1 MCCLILVKQIFEETL
16 GLNKMPENNKPK
28 LSRLLVYTLLILI
41 LLVGG
46 YLRVLGIDWDE
57 EQHLHPDERFLTM
70 VESSIEP
77 VQSISEYFDT
87 EFSTLNPNNKGF
99 GFYVYGTLPLFL
111 VRYVAE
117 WSNQTGYGSI
127 YLVGRLL
134 SALADV
140 LTVFVVFLLGS
151 RLYNNRVGLV
161 AAAFSTFA
169 VLQIQLS
176 HFFTVDTYT
185 TFFMALTFYFA
196 VGVAT
201 STKEQ
206 LKISSYILFGV
217 ALGMAVASKINA
229 APIALTLPLAA
240 TIYWLNLPDDLRQER
255 FPRILTYILVGAFF
269 SLLAFR
275 ILQPFAFSGPGFFGL
290 LPNEKW
296 ISGLKALQG
305 QTSGDVDFPPALQW
319 ARRPLWFS
327 LKNMVIW
334 GLGLPYGLL
343 ACSGF
348 IWMGYQIFNR
358 KIWKPHILIWSWT
371 ALYFLWQS
379 LQWNSMMR
387 YQLPIY
393 PLLAVFAAWTLDKLG
408 NTARDGW
415 SFRTLKFNIKPQ
427 LASFISHFLTVV
439 IILTTMAWA
448 FAFTQIYASPHP
460 RVEATE
466 WILQNIPGPANLIL
480 DKENKS
486 YQQLLPY
493 PEERTIR
500 QGVPW
505 QFTFT
510 PKWEATLER
519 VFLPNIRRE
528 GVVDDQITL
537 LLTITDQ
544 DGKVLQSVEKL
555 IPFIN
560 GEAAAEFDFLEGLII
575 STEKNYQLKLEV
587 LTAGS
592 VVSLHGAGIANESS
606 WDDGLPLRMGGYDP
620 FGGIYPS
627 GLNFE
632 MYWDDNP
639 EKLDRFIST
648 LNQAEYILITSS
660 RQWATTTRIPERY
673 PLTTEYYRQLVGC
686 PIDISVEQCYN
697 KALPGTYQGNLGFDL
712 IQTFQSNPH
721 LGLIEINDQPSEE
734 AFTVYDHPKVFIFKK
749 STNFDLSQTA
759 EILSAVD
766 LTKVLHIT
774 PKQADNHPGDL
785 MLPPERLKEQREGG
799 TWSDLF
805 NPNALHNRSQVLA
818 AILWYLS
825 VFILGLLVYPLMRFV
840 LSGLKDSGYPL
851 ARTFGMLLLSYLVWL
866 IVSSGIPFLRI
877 TIMGVVLIL
886 AIGGLIAG
894 YIQRESLLQDW
905 RKRKQYYLIIEI
917 LAVSIF
923 ILALLI
929 RFGNPDLWHPW
940 KGGEKPM
947 DFSYFNAVLKS
958 TTFPPY
964 DPWFAGGYI
973 NYYYYGFVFVGVL
986 VKLLGIM
993 PSIAYNLILPTLFMM
1008 LGLGAFSLA
1017 WNLVKGDPG
1026 LGEDQKG
1033 LPLLAGGAGVLGMVI
1048 FGNLGIIR
1056 MVLQGLQRLASAG
1069 VNVLEGNFF
1078 QRLKWTLL
1086 GLAQLFQTKSLQ
1098 YRLDEWYWNPSRTIG
1113 AEHGGPITEFPF
1125 FTFLYGDMH
1134 AHFIALPLTVLA
1146 IAWALSIVK
1155 STQNPQQ
1162 KSTGLGRILA
1172 VSSFGALAV
1181 GVLRPTNTWDFYPYL
1196 ILGIAAL
1203 FYSWW
1208 RGKSRQDHWFRYAL
1222 QLVLFVLLAFLF
1234 FKPYA
1239 DWYGQGYN
1247 SIKPWFGS
1255 NTPLTDYF
1263 THWGLFIFVIIS
1275 WMAYETID
1283 WMASTPV
1290 SALRELINYREL
1302 IIAVILILLVIMIGL
1317 GISLENKID
1326 IGGFTILGSGV
1337 HIIWFVLP
1345 MMVWAGILIFRPGLP
1360 LEKQIVLFLTG
1371 TSLAMTL
1378 MVELIYLEGDIGRMN
1393 TVFKFYLQAWTLFA
1407 VSAAACIGWLSI
1419 SLKKWNVQFRRIWQV
1434 ILIILITGAAIY
1446 PLLGGVAKIKDRMAF
1461 DAPHTLDGMTFMQF
1475 ALYADLNTII
1485 DLSQDYYA
1493 IRWMQDNVE
1502 GSPVIVEA
1510 NQVEY
1515 HWATRYTVYTGLP
1528 GVVGWS
1534 WHQRQQRTTTPHDW
1548 VFSRVEDVNLF
1559 YDTTDLGFAQNF
1571 LEKYDVQYI
1580 ILGQLERA
1588 NYLAEGIEKF
1598 KAAEG
1603 ILWTPVY
1610 QDQETIIYQTLTI
1623 Y

>member
-1 MCCLILVKQIFEETL
+1 MSDNKNSFLYRLLIGLLLILVL
-16 GLNKMPENNKPK
+16 GIG
-28 LSRLLVYTLLILI
+28 SA
-41 LLVGG
+41 
-46 YLRVLGIDWDE
+46 LRISGIDWDE

-70 VESSIEP
+70 VESSLEP
-77 VQSISEYFDT
+77 VQSVAEYFDT
-87 EFSTLNPNNKGF
+87 GSSTLNPHNRGH
-99 GFYVYGTLPLFL
+99 GFYVYGTLPIFI
-111 VRYVAE
+111 VRYIAE
-117 WSNQTGYGSI
+117 WYGQSGYGNV

-134 SALADV
+134 STIADV
-140 LTVFVVFLLGS
+140 LTVFVVFLVGS
-151 RLYNNRVGLV
+151 RLYNHRVGLI
-161 AAAFSTFA
+161 AAAFSACA
-169 VLQIQLS
+169 VLQIQQS
-176 HFFTVDTYT
+176 HFFTVDTFI
-185 TFFMALTFYFA
+185 TFFTLLTFYFA
-196 VGVAT
+196 V
-201 STKEQ
+201 
-206 LKISSYILFGV
+206 KIVTAKDERVNLVTYLLFGV

-229 APIALTLPLAA
+229 IPVAMTLPLAA
-240 TIYWLNLPDDLRQER
+240 
-255 FPRILTYILVGAFF
+255 LVQWSGF
-269 SLLAFR
+269 SPEKKRLLAPKIFLGLVIAALVSLISFR
-275 ILQPFAFSGPGFFGL
+275 IFQPYAFSGPGFINFRL
-290 LPNEKW
+290 NPLW
-296 ISGLKALQG
+296 VDGLKSLRA

-319 ARRPLWFS
+319 ARRPIWFS
-327 LKNMVIW
+327 FKNMVLW
-334 GLGLPYGLL
+334 GMGLPYGIL
-343 ACSGF
+343 AWSGF
-348 IWMGYQIFNR
+348 GLMGWKMISE
-358 KIWKPHILIWSWT
+358 KSWKPHIVIWAWT
-371 ALYFLWQS
+371 GLYFVWQS
-379 LQWNSMMR
+379 LQWNSTMR
-387 YQLPIY
+387 YQMPIY
-393 PLLAVFAAWTLDKLG
+393 PLLAVFAGWILVELWNKIE
-408 NTARDGW
+408 DGPLQL
-415 SFRTLKFNIKPQ
+415 LKFKVTAPAIRAL
-427 LASFISHFLTVV
+427 LAAGG
-439 IILTTMAWA
+439 ILTLLFTAGWA
-448 FAFTQIYASPHP
+448 YSFSRIYITPHP
-460 RVEATE
+460 RVAATR
-466 WILQNIPGPANLIL
+466 WIFQNIPGPVTLII
-480 DKENKS
+480 DTDDGS
-486 YQQLLPY
+486 TQQMLTY
-493 PEERTIR
+493 PEGNIIQQESSWLTTFEIKEE
-500 QGVPW
+500 GVLTSVYFPEIINGN
-505 QFTFT
+505 
-510 PKWEATLER
+510 PSVDPLTLEIT
-519 VFLPNIRRE
+519 LNDQE
-528 GVVDDQITL
+528 GVILGSESGLFSFNLGKSEGQIKLSAPVD
-537 LLTITDQ
+537 
-544 DGKVLQSVEKL
+544 
-555 IPFIN
+555 
-560 GEAAAEFDFLEGLII
+560 LEVGQV
-575 STEKNYQLKLEV
+575 YQLRV
-587 LTAGS
+587 SVNDPAGAII
-592 VVSLHGAGIANESS
+592 LRGTGIANESS
-606 WDDGLPLRMGGYDP
+606 WDDGLPLRMDGYDP
-620 FGGIYPS
+620 YGGIYQG
-627 GLNFE
+627 GLTFE

-686 PIDISVEQCYN
+686 PIEISVEQCYN

-749 STNFDLSQTA
+749 NKSFNLSQTA
-759 EILSAVD
+759 EILSSVD
-766 LTKVLHIT
+766 LSKVLHVT
-774 PKQADNHPGDL
+774 PKQADNHSGDL
-785 MLPPERLKEQREGG
+785 LLPPDRLDEQREGG

-805 NPNALHNRSQVLA
+805 NPDAFHNQSQLSA

-866 IVSSGIPFLRI
+866 VGSSGIPFLRI
-877 TIMGVVLIL
+877 TILGVVLIL

-894 YIQRESLLQDW
+894 YIQRESLLQEW
-905 RKRKQYYLIIEI
+905 RKRKGYYLIIEV
-917 LAVSIF
+917 LAISIF

-947 DFSYFNAVLKS
+947 DFSYFNAVIKS
-958 TTFPPY
+958 TSFPPY

-973 NYYYYGFVFVGVL
+973 NYYYYGYVFVGVL

-1008 LGLGAFSLA
+1008 LGLGAFSLT
-1017 WNLVKGDPG
+1017 WNLMIGDSG
-1026 LGEDQKG
+1026 SGEDQQG

-1048 FGNLGIIR
+1048 FGNLGVIR

-1069 VNVLEGNFF
+1069 VNVLEGTFF

-1086 GLAQLFQTKSLQ
+1086 GVVQLFQTKSLN

-1125 FTFLYGDMH
+1125 FTFLYGDLH
-1134 AHFIALPLTVLA
+1134 AHFIALPITVLA

-1162 KSTGLGRILA
+1162 KSAGLGRILA

-1181 GVLRPTNTWDFYPYL
+1181 GALRPTNTWDFYPYL
-1196 ILGIAAL
+1196 VLGVAAL
-1203 FYSWW
+1203 AYSWW
-1208 RGKSRQDHWFRYAL
+1208 RGKSSQDSWFRDAL
-1222 QLVLFVLLAFLF
+1222 QLVLFVLLAFLL

-1255 NTPLTDYF
+1255 NTPLNDYF
-1263 THWGLFIFVIIS
+1263 THWGLFIFVIFS
-1275 WMAYETID
+1275 WMVQETID

-1290 SALRELINYREL
+1290 SALRDLIKYREL

-1326 IGGFTILGSGV
+1326 VGGFTILGSGV

-1345 MMVWAGILIFRPGLP
+1345 LMVWAGILIFRPGSP
-1360 LEKQIVLFLTG
+1360 LSKQIVLFLTG

-1393 TVFKFYLQAWTLFA
+1393 TVFKFYLQAWTMFA

-1419 SLKKWNVQFRRIWQV
+1419 SHKKWNSRFRRVWQV
-1434 ILIILITGAAIY
+1434 FLIILITGAAIY
-1446 PLLGGVAKIKDRMAF
+1446 PLLGGVAKIKDRMALN
-1461 DAPHTLDGMTFMQF
+1461 APHTLDGMTFMQF
-1475 ALYADLNTII
+1475 ATYADLNTII
-1485 DLSQDYYA
+1485 ELSQDYDA

-1528 GVVGWS
+1528 GVVGWN

-1548 VFSRVEDVNLF
+1548 VFSRVEEVNLF

-1588 NYLAEGIEKF
+1588 KYLAEGIEKF

-1610 QDQETIIYQTLTI
+1610 QDQETTIYQTLTS